1 MHRLYKLSCEM
12 SIGYILEEEKA
23 MHMWNCMGFLI
34 FANLDLVFEKC
45 FKYVII
51 ICEHQSG
58 KKGKLR
64 I

>member
-1 MHRLYKLSCEM
+1 
-12 SIGYILEEEKA
+12 

-64 I
+64 T